1 LSAITT
7 FDARAVGPADH
18 ELLWEIFR
26 SSRAGPLA
34 DLPESL
40 LRMQHRARELAY
52 AADRATDDRLL
63 LVDGRPAG
71 RLLVWRTALE
81 HRVVDIAMLPQ
92 YRRRGLGTL
101 VLRALIREAEEA
113 AKPLRLTVAAD
124 NQGALELYQRLG
136 FAVSAWDTINVSME
150 IAAPGTYAGC

>member
-1 LSAITT
+1 MSAIAT
-7 FDARAVGPADH
+7 FDARAVGPADQ

-26 SSRAGPLA
+26 SSRADPLA
-34 DLPESL
+34 DLPEPL

-52 AADRATDDRLL
+52 AAAYRAADDRLIF
-63 LVDGRPAG
+63 VAGRPVG

-81 HRVVDIAMLPQ
+81 HQIVDIAILPQ

-124 NQGALELYQRLG
+124 NPAALDLYQRLG
-136 FAVSAWDTINVSME
+136 FEVSGGDTINVAME
-150 IAAPGTYAGC
+150 IAAPGT